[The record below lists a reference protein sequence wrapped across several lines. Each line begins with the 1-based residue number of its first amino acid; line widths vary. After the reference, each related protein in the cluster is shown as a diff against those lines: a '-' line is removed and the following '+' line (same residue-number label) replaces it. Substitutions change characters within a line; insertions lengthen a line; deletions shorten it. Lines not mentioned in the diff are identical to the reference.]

1 MPDRNVLFTPL
12 RAGELELPN
21 RVVMAALSRGRVADP
36 GVPAA
41 LAALYYGQR
50 AAAGL
55 VTSEAI
61 HPEPAGRGTTRSAG
75 IHTAAQQAAWQ
86 RVVGAVHAIR
96 GRIVAQLLHTGR
108 LGAAALLPPGG
119 RLVGPSAQRAPGGP
133 WLPGS
138 GDQWDVPEELTSDG
152 IAAVIGSYVTAAAA
166 ARAVGFDGVELHV
179 GAGSLP
185 GQFLCPEANT
195 RADGYGGDTA
205 GRARFVL
212 ELLEALVAAAGP
224 GRLGVKLTPDV
235 GWHGLVDATPR
246 DTWAYLVRA
255 LNGFPLA
262 YLHVVQL
269 RPGTDYHRLCRLLYD
284 GVYVAGGGLT
294 PDTARQ
300 AVAVGEA
307 DAVAFGR
314 AFIANPDLPTRLR
327 HGLPLAESEPATWF
341 AEGPEGYIDYPP
353 ARGVLPAGAGS

>member
-1 MPDRNVLFTPL
+1 VPDRNVLFTPL

-21 RVVMAALSRGRVADP
+21 RVVMAAVSRGRVDAA
-36 GVPAA
+36 GVPSA

-61 HPEPAGRGTTRSAG
+61 HPHPAGRGATRSAG
-75 IHTAAQQAAWQ
+75 IRTPAQQAAWQ
-86 RVVGAVHAIR
+86 RITAAVHGIR
-96 GRIVAQLLHTGR
+96 GRIVAQLLHAGR
-108 LGAAALLPPGG
+108 LGNAMLLPGE
-119 RLVGPSAQRAPGGP
+119 RLVGPSARRAPGGP
-133 WLPGS
+133 WIPG
-138 GDQWDVPEELTSDG
+138 GGTQWDVPEALTTTG
-152 IAAVIGSYVTAAAA
+152 IADVIADYAAAA
-166 ARAVGFDGVELHV
+166 VGARAAGFDAVELHV

-185 GQFLCPEANT
+185 GQFLCPEANART
-195 RADGYGGDTA
+195 DAYGGDDA

-212 ELLEALVAAAGP
+212 ELLAALVEAVGP
-224 GRLGVKLTPDV
+224 GRLAVKLTPDV

-246 DTWAYLVRA
+246 DTWAYLVRT

-284 GVYVAGGGLT
+284 GVYLAGGGLT
-294 PDTARQ
+294 PEGARQ
-300 AVAVGEA
+300 AVTVGEA

-314 AFIANPDLPTRLR
+314 AFVANPDLPTRLR
-327 HGLPLAESEPATWF
+327 HGLPLAEPDPSTWF

-353 ARGVLPAGAGS
+353 ARGALPAGAGS